1 MTFAKADQMLS
12 LARMA
17 SASRQ
22 GVSISDVMDR
32 FAVSRRTAQ
41 RMLRALEAQ
50 FLDTEASID
59 HEGRKRWRLQTCG
72 LHFPIWATAEELAA
86 FDLATQALIRT
97 GAHLDAR
104 HMRELRDKL
113 NSLVPRTTAARL
125 ETDHEALLEAQGLA
139 FRPGPRSCD
148 RSDITSTLSYAIRA
162 CAVVKLRY
170 RRQDTITYVS
180 RTVAPYGF
188 ITGIR
193 RYLVACK
200 LTDKAAAKPRLFVID
215 NIKAV
220 TTCSKAFVRAPFD
233 VRSFCERSFGIYQSE
248 AELSDVVLRFSKASA
263 DRVRNFVFH
272 PTQTMEDLKNG
283 CVVVRFRAAGLLE
296 MTWHLYMWG
305 CHVEVL
311 APETLRDM
319 VHPYRRKDFFLGP

>member
-22 GVSISDVMDR
+22 GVSISDVMER

-50 FLDTEASID
+50 FLDTEASVD
-59 HEGRKRWRLQTCG
+59 HDGRKRWHLPTSGLQ
-72 LHFPIWATAEELAA
+72 FPIWVTAEELAA
-86 FDLATQALIRT
+86 FDLATQALTRT
-97 GAHLDAR
+97 GAHIDAR
-104 HMRELRDKL
+104 HMGELRDKL
-113 NSLVPRTTAARL
+113 TSLVPRATAARL

-139 FRPGPRSCD
+139 FRPGPKSC
-148 RSDITSTLSYAIRA
+148 SHADITSALSHAIRA
-162 CAVVKLRY
+162 CAVVRLRY
-170 RRQDTITYVS
+170 RRQDADTYVT

-188 ITGIR
+188 IAGIR

-200 LTDKAAAKPRLFVID
+200 FTDKTATNPRLFVID

-220 TTCSKAFVRAPFD
+220 KLCSVGFVRAPFD
-233 VRSFCERSFGIYQSE
+233 LRSFCERSFGIYQNE
-248 AELSDVVLRFSKASA
+248 RELSDVVLRFSKASA

-272 PTQTMEDLKNG
+272 PTQTMEDMKDG
-283 CVVVRFRAAGLLE
+283 RVVVRFRAAGLLE

-305 CHVEVL
+305 RNVEVL
-311 APETLRDM
+311 APRALRDM